1 MKINYVLSDR
11 TKSAT
16 TKTLVEVV
24 SRAEKDM
31 LTNFVVI
38 VPETKSIII
47 EKELL
52 ALSKKGAFANIF
64 IYSFVRLLNRLNFAK
79 KETIISKQTAVMLIR
94 KIVYENIDNLDCY
107 KKTAKNINFAEKI
120 YDTLQQFKSSEV
132 SYEDLKLAYLQADSA
147 LKSKLKDIIFI
158 YEKYEELLGETIF
171 DDCDKLNLIKRF
183 VKKSDF
189 IKNAEIFVVGFD
201 NITNEMISVLEE
213 LAKNAK
219 EITFSSVYF
228 SEKREDKYI
237 QNNELFY
244 KYRRVAENLKYPYV
258 PALASSRLKG
268 DFYVAATNL
277 FLPTIKQ
284 AKYNGDIKIFAANN
298 KEQEIRFV
306 ASKII
311 EFVNSGLKFK
321 DIGVLSL
328 DIVNDEKIIKRI
340 FDEFKINYFV
350 NQEID
355 ISNHCLILFIKL
367 CFELY
372 LSHLSSDKVLKFLK
386 SEFFREQKAYEFEN
400 FVFEYGLNYNDFLK
414 PLKKEWK
421 ESCRDF
427 DNFANLLCKFQD
439 FYIKFAEKLKN
450 AKTALEFSNVILYA
464 LEYFNVENK
473 LKEVSEFQITCGLR
487 EESQVS
493 SAIYAK
499 VKEFLEMLCN
509 FLGDMKM
516 MPDEFLQVFLS
527 GFSVV
532 KLNLVPVSVDC
543 VVVQNNT
550 DGFYNIKN
558 MFIVGADED
567 MFPMVIKDSGIILD
581 SELEKTNI
589 LSGKKIEPTTKD
601 INAREKFIAYESILE
616 PSEKLYISYSVQALD
631 GTQKKPSRIIQRLAA
646 LFGKDIFIKGFNQPK
661 FISKIS
667 YEREFA
673 EHISDYFSGE
683 YLLYDINN
691 EYLVLKGEL
700 GTYFNSYLFES
711 LQNNPSFV
719 IDNAKELYFSHSRTS
734 SSQIEKYFACPYQFF
749 ANYGLR
755 LKENKNAKL
764 SKLDIGVLLHKV
776 AEIFVKN
783 INKFKGFEEEKLAE
797 QIESYLLNI
806 FDKLN
811 LNKSRNQ
818 AAVKFLFEESMRLC
832 KFLLK
837 EQNESGFKAS
847 CNEFVFCGENSPK
860 LVLDG
865 GEELSLEGK
874 IDRIDEWGDYVR
886 IIDYKTGDIDADLF
900 SIYYGKKIQLVSY
913 LSAISGI
920 KNKKIA
926 GLFYLPIHSDY
937 VKNISKLEEKYKM
950 NGFLLKDIDV
960 IKHMDNNL
968 SFDFPKSNFV
978 PILIKSNDDVK
989 TRNVFELSRAGQKFL
1004 TENEFNNLKKYIE
1017 KLCRK
1022 AACEIREGYIEPS
1035 PLKKG
1040 DDEATMPCAYCELAG
1055 FCGLENARFS
1065 EGRKCQANI
1074 DIDKFKEEEI

>member
-1 MKINYVLSDR
+1 MKINYILSDR

-16 TKTLVEVV
+16 TKALAEVV
-24 SRAEKDM
+24 SRAEKNM
-31 LTNFVVI
+31 FTNFGVR
-38 VPETKSIII
+38 VPETKSIIS

-52 ALSKKGAFANIF
+52 ALSKTGAFANIF
-64 IYSFVRLLNRLNFAK
+64 IYSFVRLLNRLDFAK

-94 KIVYENIDNLDCY
+94 KIVYDNFDKFECY
-107 KKTAKNINFAEKI
+107 QKTAKNINFAEKI

-132 SYEDLKLAYLQADSA
+132 SCEDLKLAYLQADSA

-171 DDCDKLNLIKRF
+171 DDCDKLNIIKKF
-183 VKKSDF
+183 AKKSDF
-189 IKNAEIFVVGFD
+189 IKNSEIFVVGFD

-237 QNNELFY
+237 QNNELFF
-244 KYRRVAENLKYPYV
+244 KFRRVAENLKYPYV
-258 PALASSRLKG
+258 PVLAPSHLKG
-268 DFYVAATNL
+268 DFYSAANNL
-277 FLPTIKQ
+277 FLPKIKQ
-284 AKYNGDIKIFAANN
+284 TKYNGDIKIFAANN

-311 EFVNSGLKFK
+311 EFINSGMKFK
-321 DIGVLSL
+321 DLGVLCL
-328 DIVNDEKIIKRI
+328 DIASDEKIIKRV
-340 FDEFKINYFV
+340 FDEFKINYFI

-355 ISNHCLILFIKL
+355 ISNHYLILFIKL

-372 LSHLSSDKVLKFLK
+372 LSHLSSDKVLKFMK
-386 SEFFREQKAYEFEN
+386 SKFLNNQKACEFEN
-400 FVFEYGLNYNDFLK
+400 FVNEYGLNYNDFLK

-421 ESCRDF
+421 ENCKDF
-427 DNFANLLCKFQD
+427 EDFANLLYKFQC

-450 AKTALEFSNVILYA
+450 AKIASEFADVILYA
-464 LEYFNVENK
+464 LEHFNIENK
-473 LKEVSEFQITCGLR
+473 LKEISEFQLKSGLR
-487 EESQVS
+487 EEAQVGL
-493 SAIYAK
+493 AIYAK
-499 VKEFLEMLCN
+499 VKDFLAMLCN

-516 MPDEFLQVFLS
+516 TPDEFLQVFLS

-550 DGFYNIKN
+550 DGFYKIKN

-616 PSEKLYISYSVQALD
+616 PSEKLYISYSAQSLD
-631 GTQKKPSRIIQRLAA
+631 GSQKKASRIIQRLAV
-646 LFGKDIFIKGFNQPK
+646 LFGKEIFVKGFNQPK
-661 FISKIS
+661 FISKAS

-673 EHISDYFSGE
+673 EHIADYLSGE

-691 EYLVLKGEL
+691 EYLVLRDEL
-700 GTYFNSYLFES
+700 GEYFNSYLFES
-711 LQNNPSFV
+711 LQNKPSFV
-719 IDNAKELYFSHSRTS
+719 IDNAKELYFSHSKTS
-734 SSQIEKYFACPYQFF
+734 TSQIERYFACPYQFF
-749 ANYGLR
+749 ASYGLR

-783 INKFKGFEEEKLAE
+783 ISKFKGLEEEKLE
-797 QIESYLLNI
+797 REIESYLLNI

-818 AAVKFLFEESMRLC
+818 AAVKFLFEESKRLC
-832 KFLLK
+832 RFLLK
-837 EQNESGFKAS
+837 EQNESSFKAS
-847 CNEFVFCGENSPK
+847 YNEFVFSGDNSPK

-865 GEELSLEGK
+865 GEVLSLEGK
-874 IDRIDEWGDYVR
+874 IDRIDEWGDYIR

-913 LSAISGI
+913 LSALSEI

-937 VKNISKLEEKYKM
+937 VKNINKIEEKYKM
-950 NGFLLKDIDV
+950 NGFLLKDIDT

-968 SFDFPKSNFV
+968 SFDSPKSNFV

-1004 TENEFNNLKKYIE
+1004 TENEFENLKEYIE
-1017 KLCRK
+1017 KLCSK
-1022 AACEIREGYIEPS
+1022 AASEICEGYIEPS

-1065 EGRKCQANI
+1065 EGRRCQTNI